1 MDKCQK
7 IEFDD
12 WSLTYS
18 CFLNDFNCELNLDGK
33 SWKSVSHYYYA
44 KMFEDKNNELM
55 EQIRNSDILNVKKIV
70 DENYKNARSNWYVE
84 RLNVLYSAIKAKF
97 ENNNYKNLLMQ
108 TKDKFLL
115 YINKDNFFGNGL
127 DNTGRNILGKILME
141 VRMELK

>member
-1 MDKCQK
+1 
-7 IEFDD
+7 
-12 WSLTYS
+12 
-18 CFLNDFNCELNLDGK
+18 
-33 SWKSVSHYYYA
+33 
-44 KMFEDKNNELM
+44 MFEDKNNELM

-70 DENYKNARSNWYVE
+70 DENYKNARRNWYVE